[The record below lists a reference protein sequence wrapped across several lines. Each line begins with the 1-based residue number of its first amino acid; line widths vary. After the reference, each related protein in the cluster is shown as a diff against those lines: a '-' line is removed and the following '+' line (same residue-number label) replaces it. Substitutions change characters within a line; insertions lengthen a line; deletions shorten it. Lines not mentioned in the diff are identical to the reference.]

1 MNIRSIYTFT
11 PHPCRRLDRNM
22 GPVFTA
28 GMWYP
33 VLLANDAKPI
43 KDDTMLDS
51 SLAQLNLDSP

>member
-1 MNIRSIYTFT
+1 MSW
-11 PHPCRRLDRNM
+11 DKDESNM